1 MLKFTQGKW
10 VKSLTRL
17 MYKGGENMDNIILQQ
32 LIVPVVSSL
41 ILAGLAYLVT
51 YATGLTAQ
59 IKDARIRYHIEQAIN
74 IVEQTVESINQ
85 RVVDDLKEADEFT
98 PAKQREVFHGALE
111 LAKKKMSEDTIKAIT
126 EAHNDFQLWLEDE
139 TDKQVKLAKE
149 RKQKTVK
156 EYLESKSE

>member
-1 MLKFTQGKW
+1 MKK
-10 VKSLTRL
+10 
-17 MYKGGENMDNIILQQ
+17 
-32 LIVPVVSSL
+32 
-41 ILAGLAYLVT
+41 
-51 YATGLTAQ
+51 
-59 IKDARIRYHIEQAIN
+59 
-74 IVEQTVESINQ
+74 
-85 RVVDDLKEADEFT
+85 
-98 PAKQREVFHGALE
+98 E